1 MRYSDQT
8 NATTA
13 LMSNATIGGSGLIR
27 RFAGNKIS
35 KVCTGHVMNFAIF
48 PSKIRFLHDQS
59 EPTNRFI
66 TGSWNSVGHGNLTLW
81 TVRQGA
87 TVFGR
92 DEGEEIE
99 RSSRIELGQTDVN
112 DLWFVPWGRALLVIR
127 WKVSFMFSVIN
138 AQQFVTATVSGEVRI
153 VDCPLDETNGN
164 SVGLAQMSTMATY
177 ARVHKSHPNLNPTGF
192 PYIYSGNGKTLL
204 YGIHPTLAHIINK
217 YKSIPKFFFSINLIL
232 YQNFPHYTN
241 YDPNPQ
247 FRCWADFILRV
258 TWSL

>member
-127 WKVSFMFSVIN
+127 WKVCFHVQRDQCPTICRRDGIRRSAHCWLSPWRN
-138 AQQFVTATVSGEVRI
+138 KWQQRWFGSNVHDGHLRACPQVSSEPKPHGIPIYLFREWENTALW
-153 VDCPLDETNGN
+153 DP
-164 SVGLAQMSTMATY
+164 
-177 ARVHKSHPNLNPTGF
+177 
-192 PYIYSGNGKTLL
+192 PYPCAY
-204 YGIHPTLAHIINK
+204 NK
-217 YKSIPKFFFSINLIL
+217 
-232 YQNFPHYTN
+232 
-241 YDPNPQ
+241 
-247 FRCWADFILRV
+247 
-258 TWSL
+258 